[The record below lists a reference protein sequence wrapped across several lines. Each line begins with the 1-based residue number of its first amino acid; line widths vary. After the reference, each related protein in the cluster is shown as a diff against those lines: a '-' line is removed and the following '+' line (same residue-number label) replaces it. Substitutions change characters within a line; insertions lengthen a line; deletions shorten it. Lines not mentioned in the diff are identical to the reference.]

1 MDKSLERY
9 CTKAETTK
17 NRNLSSVQFCSV
29 QLLQLCP
36 TLCDPMDCSLPH
48 SPVHRILQARILEW
62 VPFPPPRNLPD
73 PGFEPMSPASPEL
86 QVASLPLSY
95 QGSPV
100 TTTTIYQLCKFEAR

>member
-1 MDKSLERY
+1 MCVPLSDALAIGISLRGNDIKWKRFV
-9 CTKAETTK
+9 C
-17 NRNLSSVQFCSV
+17 V

-100 TTTTIYQLCKFEAR
+100 TTTTIYQLCKFEAS